1 MQIKLKK
8 FGTTLTSRQF
18 GKEALLAFRPTLNK
32 ISNKEEIEI
41 DFEGVI
47 TFSPSWADEFLYPLF
62 KKYGK
67 RMILRNTDNV
77 SVQDTLEFLEE
88 VHGLKFNISTNIS

>member
-1 MQIKLKK
+1 MKIELKK
-8 FGTTLTSRQF
+8 FGTLLNSREF

-32 ISNKEEIEI
+32 ISNKENIEI

-47 TFSPSWADEFLYPLF
+47 TFSPSWADEFLRPLF

-67 RMILRNTDNV
+67 KMILKNTNNV
-77 SVQDTLEFLEE
+77 SVRDTLEFLEE
-88 VHGLKFNISTNIS
+88 VYGFKFNIR

>member
-32 ISNKEEIEI
+32 ISKKEKLEV

-47 TFSPSWADEFLYPLF
+47 TFSPSWADEFLTSLF

-67 RMILRNTDNV
+67 RMILKNTNNV
-77 SVQDTLEFLEE
+77 SVRDTLDFLEE
-88 VHGLKFNISTNIS
+88 IHGFKFNRENLK